1 MGKSIAKIKIKTDK
15 IEDFIKAVEKACPLI
30 RQEEGCI
37 FYELYQTEADPT
49 EFYYCE
55 EWRNEED
62 LKKHLSQPHVAELI
76 QICEDLT
83 DGDVTPIFWHKVV

>member
-15 IEDFIKAVEKACPLI
+15 IEDFIRAVEKACPLI
-30 RQEEGCI
+30 RHEEGCI

-55 EWRNEED
+55 EWRSE
-62 LKKHLSQPHVAELI
+62 AELI
-76 QICEDLT
+76 RACEDLT
-83 DGDVTPIFWHKVV
+83 DGDVTPVLWHKVV